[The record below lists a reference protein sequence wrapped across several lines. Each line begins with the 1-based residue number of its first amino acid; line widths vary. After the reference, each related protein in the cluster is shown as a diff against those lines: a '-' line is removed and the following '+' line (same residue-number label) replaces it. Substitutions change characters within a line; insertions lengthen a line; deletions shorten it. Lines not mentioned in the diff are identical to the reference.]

1 MPPQPLP
8 GILDIVPY
16 KGGEAKTP
24 GFDNPFKLSSNE
36 NPLGCSPAAKA
47 AYLAAAER
55 LELYPDGAHA
65 GLRAAL
71 ATRYGLDEGRIICGC
86 GSDEIF
92 QLLGKA
98 FLQPGDE
105 VVQSAHGF
113 LVYRLTAQQSGATCI
128 SAPERDLT
136 CDVDAMLAAVTP
148 RTKIVFLAN
157 PNNPTGTYLPF
168 SEVKRLHEGLPEN
181 VLLVLDAAYAE
192 YVRTN
197 DYASGIELVAEAG
210 NVLMTRTFSKI
221 HGLAALRVGWAY
233 GPQVVIDALNRVRG
247 PFNVTGPA
255 LAAATAAIADT
266 GFAEASADHNLKW
279 LKHLSAAI
287 AATGLTVTPSV
298 GNFLLV
304 EFPAE
309 GAKTASAA
317 DAFLRSRGVIVRAVG
332 AYGLVNHLR
341 LSVGTDAGNEAM
353 LSALQDFMAA

>member
-24 GFDNPFKLSSNE
+24 GFDHPFKLSSNE

-47 AYLAAAER
+47 AYLAAAET

-71 ATRYGLDEGRIICGC
+71 ASRYGLDESRIICGC

-98 FLQPGDE
+98 FLAPGDE
-105 VVQSAHGF
+105 VVQSQYGF
-113 LVYRLTAQQSGATCI
+113 LVYRLTAQQSGATCV
-128 SAPERDLT
+128 SAPET
-136 CDVDAMLAAVTP
+136 GMMADVDAMLAAVTDN
-148 RTKIVFLAN
+148 TKIVFLAN

-168 SEVKRLHEGLPEN
+168 SEVKRLHEGLPGH

-197 DYASGIELVAEAG
+197 DYASGIELVAEAD

-221 HGLAALRVGWAY
+221 HGLAALRIGWGY
-233 GPQVVIDALNRVRG
+233 GPKVVIDALNRVRG

-255 LAAATAAIADT
+255 LVAATAAIADT

-279 LKHLSAAI
+279 LKVLADEI
-287 AATGLTVTPSV
+287 AATGLAVTPSV

-304 EFPAE
+304 EFPAS
-309 GAKTASAA
+309 GAKTAVAC
-317 DAFLRSRGVIVRAVG
+317 DAFLRSRGVIVRMVG
-332 AYGLVNHLR
+332 AYGLPNHLR
-341 LSVGTDAGNEAM
+341 LSIGTDAGNNAM
-353 LSALQDFMAA
+353 LVAIKDFMAA